1 MNDFEGVA
9 KCIHWFIST
18 LAKKKKQTNLVLDF
32 PASGRHILEKLDTI
46 EKEALTCANIQHE
59 SP

>member
-1 MNDFEGVA
+1 MHPLVYFYFG
-9 KCIHWFIST
+9 
-18 LAKKKKQTNLVLDF
+18 KKKKQTNHVLDF

>member
-9 KCIHWFIST
+9 KCIHWFISILT
-18 LAKKKKQTNLVLDF
+18 KKKQTNHVLDF

-46 EKEALTCANIQHE
+46 EKEALTCANIQLE

>member
-1 MNDFEGVA
+1 MILKVLQNASIGLFLL
-9 KCIHWFIST
+9 WQ
-18 LAKKKKQTNLVLDF
+18 KKKQTNLVLDF

>member
-1 MNDFEGVA
+1 MHPLVYFYFG
-9 KCIHWFIST
+9 K
-18 LAKKKKQTNLVLDF
+18 KKKKQTNHVLDF

-46 EKEALTCANIQHE
+46 EKEALTCANIQLE